1 MEYNET
7 NTGGGGR
14 VTQGSSGRDINEYSS
29 VSDSVLEG
37 MNSPTYTDRVA
48 GRNPDNTVGGYKNT
62 GFGRGTST
70 DDSSNNFGYGSNISG
85 GGITASG
92 KYWTLP
98 VRDRIFLSQEFVPN
112 NPNDVKRLQHI
123 LGRTPTGIMDAFTK
137 QRYRAMMGMDQNNN
151 DPMDR
156 DIYGYGG
163 RKNQNVAQIRQ
174 DKLNAS
180 RKARE
185 NAKRGMHKRGWR
197 DGPPG
202 DNKSYNTNILKEKVA
217 WKLAWQKYKASK
229 LIDSTGWG
237 EMGGGDATG
246 TDIVDAAEEMIE
258 ENVGGLIGDSSNEQN
273 EDSNEFQNQTQSMLE
288 IALSQIEGM
297 EDWNFGW

>member
-1 MEYNET
+1 
-7 NTGGGGR
+7 
-14 VTQGSSGRDINEYSS
+14 
-29 VSDSVLEG
+29 
-37 MNSPTYTDRVA
+37 
-48 GRNPDNTVGGYKNT
+48 
-62 GFGRGTST
+62 
-70 DDSSNNFGYGSNISG
+70 
-85 GGITASG
+85 
-92 KYWTLP
+92 
-98 VRDRIFLSQEFVPN
+98 
-112 NPNDVKRLQHI
+112 
-123 LGRTPTGIMDAFTK
+123 
-137 QRYRAMMGMDQNNN
+137 
-151 DPMDR
+151 
-156 DIYGYGG
+156 
-163 RKNQNVAQIRQ
+163 
-174 DKLNAS
+174 
-180 RKARE
+180 
-185 NAKRGMHKRGWR
+185 MHKRGWR